1 VGSIYR
7 AEIDLRHV
15 NDPHTLAL
23 GRVPARSNVLDIGV
37 ADGSVAAALS
47 SMGCQVWG
55 VEIDA
60 DAARDAEHF
69 CQEVVVGNVE
79 ELDLAARFGDRR
91 FDVVLM
97 LDVLEHLTDPAK
109 VLAGVTSVLADGGWA
124 VISLPNV
131 AHISVRLALL
141 EGRFTYT
148 DLGLLDRTHLR
159 FFDRSGIDDLLR
171 DAGWATFEL
180 LRVTR
185 AFGNTEIEVPD
196 ADADLVRQLQSDPE
210 ALTYQFVMCAAPIG
224 SKALEQPPYLPAAV
238 AQAAL
243 LELAGT
249 SPDFVKQLSL
259 QLGDM
264 RSACLDRRRALKDLL
279 AALAEDT
286 DRIRVGLRGGS

>member
-1 VGSIYR
+1 MGSIYR
-7 AEIDLRHV
+7 ADIDLRHV

-23 GRVPARSNVLDIGV
+23 GRVPARSKVLDIGV
-37 ADGSVAAALS
+37 ADGSVASALS
-47 SMGCQVWG
+47 AMDCQVWG
-55 VEIDA
+55 VEIDPV
-60 DAARDAEHF
+60 AARDAEKY
-69 CQEVVVGNVE
+69 CEEVIVGNIE
-79 ELDLAARFGDRR
+79 GLDLAEHFGAGR

-131 AHISVRLALL
+131 AHLSVRMALL

-159 FFDRSGIDDLLR
+159 FFNRSSVDDLLR
-171 DAGWATFEL
+171 DAGWGSFEL

-185 AFGNTEIEVPD
+185 AFGNTEIDVPD
-196 ADADLVRQLQSDPE
+196 ADPELVQELQNDPE
-210 ALTYQFVMCAAPIG
+210 ATTYQFVLCAAPLG
-224 SKALEQPPYLPAAV
+224 SKVLEQPPYLPAAV

-243 LELAGT
+243 LELVGT
-249 SPDFVKQLSL
+249 SPEFVKQLSV

-264 RSACLDRRRALKDLL
+264 RTACLDRRRALKDLL

-286 DRIRVGLRGGS
+286 ERIRVGLRGGS